1 MDDQVMMI
9 MTILNILSPV
19 WFLNFL
25 CHHTRAS
32 NEKEAIFTCSES
44 KLSPP
49 DLQTQPNDSEELVR
63 SPGEVSHCSSP
74 HSPGRRGFSLKLAK
88 TTFSYF
94 FTWQCCCQLWRQKR
108 RAMMRREAKTRRCR
122 SEIRTITHEIL
133 SNFVFLLLCLSLY
146 LCLCLRWSSPS
157 LIWLLRAMK
166 YPALQFKTGSIL
178 THLILVKSFPLHFS
192 SLPQTSRAEPKI
204 LSKPHLNLVFFIVVI
219 HTEVAGLH
227 ILHLK

>member
-1 MDDQVMMI
+1 MI
-9 MTILNILSPV
+9 IIIRQCFLASKCFSRKEKGRKTSSPSNLRAKSMLHNIICRMLTVDCSAHLQSTF
-19 WFLNFL
+19 FLLAFVPTFLATSLFSKNNMNFL
-25 CHHTRAS
+25 CPCV

-74 HSPGRRGFSLKLAK
+74 HSPGRRRFSLKLAK
-88 TTFSYF
+88 PTFGYF

-133 SNFVFLLLCLSLY
+133 SHFVFLLLCLCLYLY
-146 LCLCLRWSSPS
+146 LCLR
-157 LIWLLRAMK
+157 
-166 YPALQFKTGSIL
+166 
-178 THLILVKSFPLHFS
+178 
-192 SLPQTSRAEPKI
+192 
-204 LSKPHLNLVFFIVVI
+204 
-219 HTEVAGLH
+219 
-227 ILHLK
+227 

>member
-1 MDDQVMMI
+1 MI
-9 MTILNILSPV
+9 IIIRQCFLASKCFSRKEKGRKTSSPSNLSQCRTISYVGSWLLMLFCSPALNLLFACFCPHISCNIPV
-19 WFLNFL
+19 FKEQFLNFL
-25 CHHTRAS
+25 CPCV

-74 HSPGRRGFSLKLAK
+74 HSPGRRRFSLRLAK
-88 TTFSYF
+88 PTFGYF

-133 SNFVFLLLCLSLY
+133 SNFVFLLLGLCFYLY
-146 LCLCLRWSSPS
+146 LCLCWSSPS
-157 LIWLLRAMK
+157 LIWLFRAM
-166 YPALQFKTGSIL
+166 
-178 THLILVKSFPLHFS
+178 
-192 SLPQTSRAEPKI
+192 
-204 LSKPHLNLVFFIVVI
+204 
-219 HTEVAGLH
+219 
-227 ILHLK
+227 

>member
-1 MDDQVMMI
+1 MI
-9 MTILNILSPV
+9 IIIRQCFLASKCFSRKEKGRKTSSPSNLRAKSMLHNIICRILLTCTQPSFCLLLSPHFLQHPCFQRTI

-25 CHHTRAS
+25 CPCV

-74 HSPGRRGFSLKLAK
+74 HSPGRRRFSLKLAK
-88 TTFSYF
+88 PTFGYF

-108 RAMMRREAKTRRCR
+108 RAMMRRKAKTRRCR

-133 SNFVFLLLCLSLY
+133 SNFVFLLLGLCLYLY
-146 LCLCLRWSSPS
+146 LCLCWSSPS
-157 LIWLLRAMK
+157 LIWLFRAM
-166 YPALQFKTGSIL
+166 
-178 THLILVKSFPLHFS
+178 
-192 SLPQTSRAEPKI
+192 
-204 LSKPHLNLVFFIVVI
+204 
-219 HTEVAGLH
+219 
-227 ILHLK
+227 